1 MDYYEYS
8 TPVILENGQ
17 QLPSVTIAYHTYGRL
32 NEARDNVIWICHAL
46 TANSDAQSWWP
57 GMIGKGLVFDTS
69 KYFVVCANILGSCY
83 GTTGPLSINPATGEP
98 WFHQFP
104 QITIRDMV
112 WLHSLLCRELQIR
125 KIHLLAGGSMGGY
138 QAIEWCLMEPQL
150 INRLFL
156 IATAARETAW
166 GIAIHTAQRLAIEAD
181 SSWGEASLTAG
192 EKGLKAARAIGMLTY
207 RSYHTYLATQ
217 TDEDNER
224 LDQFRAESYIQYQG
238 SKLVKRF
245 NAYSY
250 WLLTKAM
257 DSHNI
262 CRGRSDDLAKLL
274 QTIQQK
280 TIVMGITTDMLCP
293 LPEQKLMAR
302 WIPGAVFHELSSIY
316 AHDGFLT
323 ETKAIS
329 MKLQAWLEEEY
340 ADV

>member
-1 MDYYEYS
+1 MDYFEYS
-8 TPVILENGQ
+8 TPVLLENGQ

-32 NEARDNVIWICHAL
+32 NDARDNVIWICHAL

-57 GMIGKGLVFDTS
+57 AMVGKGLVFDTS
-69 KYFVVCANILGSCY
+69 KYFIVCANILGSCY
-83 GTTGPLSINPATGEP
+83 GTTGPLSINPATKAP

-112 WLHSLLCRELQIR
+112 QLHSLLCRSLGIR

-150 INRLFL
+150 IQRLFL

-181 SSWGEASLTAG
+181 SSWGEPSVSAG

-207 RSYHTYLATQ
+207 RSYQTYLATQ

-224 LDQFRAESYIQYQG
+224 LDNFRAESYIQYQG

-262 CRGRSDDLAKLL
+262 ARGRNKDITKVL
-274 QTIQQK
+274 QTIKQK
-280 TIVMGITTDMLCP
+280 TLVMGISTDMLCP
-293 LPEQKLMAR
+293 LPEQKLMAKS
-302 WIPGAVFHELSSIY
+302 IPDAAFHELSSIY

-323 ETKAIS
+323 ETTSIS
-329 MKLQAWLEEEY
+329 LKLHAWLEGESIRI
-340 ADV
+340 